1 MPIITPAYP
10 VFNTTF
16 NVSKT
21 TKNIILKEFKKA
33 KEVVR
38 KILDKKI
45 PWNRLFKKLDFLK
58 AYRFYLKIDVLT
70 KIYDH
75 QRFFGY
81 VESKLKKLI
90 LEFEK
95 YEASIAYSGYLIP
108 EISIHPWMTSYQL
121 SDKEYDKCECFFFG
135 LDLKTRKP
143 IESSEPAED
152 EEPLEE
158 NLENGP
164 KEQEKSYIR
173 VDDIINNFYASLLP
187 DESNLVQDF
196 PKDEFPHNV
205 NIRIKVVKRAEIP
218 DILNPPEIESIDD
231 EVYNPN
237 FDIDLGDSNSKLTG
251 AKRNRYDD
259 LDSPTINQRGFDS
272 KRAKLYE

>member
-1 MPIITPAYP
+1 MWSINKKTKNVMPIITPAYP

-38 KILDKKI
+38 RILDKTI

-58 AYRFYLKIDVLT
+58 AYRYYLKIDVLT
-70 KIYDH
+70 KNYDH

-108 EISIHPWMTSYQL
+108 EISIHPWMTSYEL
-121 SDKEYDKCECFFFG
+121 SDSKYDK
-135 LDLKTRKP
+135 
-143 IESSEPAED
+143 
-152 EEPLEE
+152 
-158 NLENGP
+158 
-164 KEQEKSYIR
+164 
-173 VDDIINNFYASLLP
+173 
-187 DESNLVQDF
+187 
-196 PKDEFPHNV
+196 
-205 NIRIKVVKRAEIP
+205 
-218 DILNPPEIESIDD
+218 
-231 EVYNPN
+231 
-237 FDIDLGDSNSKLTG
+237 
-251 AKRNRYDD
+251 
-259 LDSPTINQRGFDS
+259 
-272 KRAKLYE
+272 